1 VPVLETE
8 VDPSVNGVG
17 IVTVPVKVGEAV
29 DALALNVAQS
39 VLERRP
45 LTDEVAV
52 GMAFDAAAVKRP

>member
-1 VPVLETE
+1 MLETE

-29 DALALNVAQS
+29 DALALNVVQS
-39 VLERRP
+39 VLVRRP
-45 LTDEVAV
+45 FTEELAV